1 MKSPRFWA
9 MLILL
14 VLVAMSGPVGAA
26 GPLDAVYSVTLTFET
41 GQSFLMFLV
50 AIQNDTQIGFA
61 LLDPDI
67 PDWYY
72 GFGALDAQQRM
83 TGLLFYGDS
92 TEVGQFDL
100 RFQSGTVMGTVTIF
114 EFPLTASGGKF
125 F

>member
-14 VLVAMSGPVGAA
+14 VLVAMSGPVGAV

-41 GQSFLMFLV
+41 QSFTMFLV

-114 EFPLTASGGKF
+114 EVPLTASGGKF

>member
-1 MKSPRFWA
+1 MKSSRLWA

-41 GQSFLMFLV
+41 QSFTMFLV

-92 TEVGQFDL
+92 TEVGRFDL
-100 RFQSGTVMGTVTIF
+100 RFQPGTVMGTVTIL